1 MTILVGRYIGS
12 LLGYRPF
19 FREYTTDWELAQ
31 AKADHTWFHRRH
43 IETSYLHAKSWDE
56 LERVSVWSDEK
67 AASMGSNS
75 EKTSSKKIMNHVNG
89 ISKVD

>member
-31 AKADHTWFHRRH
+31 AKASHTWFHRRH
-43 IETSYLHAKSWDE
+43 TETSYLHAKSWHE

-67 AASMGSNS
+67 AASMHSNFG
-75 EKTSSKKIMNHVNG
+75 KADSKEILDDVSG